1 MSRNSLY
8 VLLVVVA
15 IAAGFGAYRL
25 GVALRPA
32 PELAGTALQNPVAVT
47 GLELIDGSGEAVD
60 LAEDFAGELTLVFFG
75 YTRCPD
81 VCPLTLAQL
90 GRIYQEA
97 DTPDDVNVVMV
108 SVDPAYDTPAV
119 VGEYVR
125 RFHPDFV
132 GLTGSNQQVAR
143 AAKTFF
149 VGYAGAALWMR
160 AGAPNRSIVTMPD
173 LAGLPEA
180 QARQTLSRLD
190 LEMEPMDSLP
200 NPDVEAGR
208 VLTQSPLPGQEVAP
222 GTAVQVILS
231 SGQVRYPVPD
241 VIGLTRDRAMQVLAA
256 SGMAA
261 DQKEFDVHLLG
272 GDTVRT
278 PGPLTLSLTAFGRVA
293 QGRGTLQG

>member
-1 MSRNSLY
+1 MNDPDGEPRPEEDGVRDRWRLARI
-8 VLLVVVA
+8 VAALLA
-15 IAAGFGAYRL
+15 F
-25 GVALRPA
+25 
-32 PELAGTALQNPVAVT
+32 
-47 GLELIDGSGEAVD
+47 
-60 LAEDFAGELTLVFFG
+60 
-75 YTRCPD
+75 
-81 VCPLTLAQL
+81 
-90 GRIYQEA
+90 
-97 DTPDDVNVVMV
+97 
-108 SVDPAYDTPAV
+108 
-119 VGEYVR
+119 
-125 RFHPDFV
+125 
-132 GLTGSNQQVAR
+132 
-143 AAKTFF
+143 TFL

-261 DQKEFDVHLLG
+261 EVVEVENMARAGLVVGVQPTPGTLVPVPARLSVRVSSGPPLVEVPDLLG
-272 GDTVRT
+272 LREEELANALAMAQLQVGEVSRELRLLLDEGQVVGQQPASGD
-278 PGPLTLSLTAFGRVA
+278 SLPAGSPVNVVVTTHRIEMNVPDDIFR
-293 QGRGTLQG
+293 